1 MNKLLILLLAL
12 WGTPLWAQ
20 ADVEEQD
27 AGDTTE
33 TEIEA
38 KTEQAAPRPA
48 TDPFD
53 VADYEAVL
61 KIDLRVARQ
70 TFPQVVGEE

>member
-1 MNKLLILLLAL
+1 MRSKVMNKLLILLLAL

-20 ADVEEQD
+20 VDVEEQD

-33 TEIEA
+33 AEIET

-53 VADYEAVL
+53 YESSEQ
-61 KIDLRVARQ
+61 ISEDLSVS
-70 TFPQVVGEE
+70 FPVDI